1 MYVSSDQSFDII
13 RFRTCVPA
21 SIMYI
26 SIPFKAKYQLVLSW
40 HIGDIHIIV
49 PQAIKYVK
57 FQVHMAIIMQN
68 DNENN
73 NTSVNWN
80 YIVNQEART
89 VDNDADLGKI
99 KGLFDQFIVS
109 ERGAINKEK
118 FYLPKSLLKNY
129 DGEILYFNLTE
140 QEAKDAFMRDAPP
153 SDEEIK
159 YLQSITER
167 LVASRKDLAER
178 LVAAAKVDNE
188 EEIIAGEASPRKKE
202 RLVKMKQEQQQLQ
215 QQENEQQLNADRKY
229 NNNKVAGV
237 IKKGGELKEN
247 LAATAASATKHISMP
262 KYREEEIIKKMKL
275 AASEFR
281 DIVVFGAKAAKSGA
295 KAAKQKI
302 EEKQELEAEK
312 LAQKD
317 AEKISKMG
325 GLARQLT
332 NSFDNILF
340 EIETKSYAEQEQI
353 YKGLLKLMN
362 QQHKLIKARRDLAT
376 KLKGSDKPDVNEN
389 RKEAKEHSIVGRN
402 GEDQKQLPKE
412 PELPMPEPQL
422 PEINIENTTNV
433 NNNDDEQQ
441 L

>member
-1 MYVSSDQSFDII
+1 MQSDKD
-13 RFRTCVPA
+13 
-21 SIMYI
+21 
-26 SIPFKAKYQLVLSW
+26 
-40 HIGDIHIIV
+40 
-49 PQAIKYVK
+49 
-57 FQVHMAIIMQN
+57 
-68 DNENN
+68 NN
-73 NTSVNWN
+73 NTFVNWN

-99 KGLFDQFIVS
+99 KGLFDQFIVT

-118 FYLPKSLLKNY
+118 FYLPRSLLKNY
-129 DGEILYFNLTE
+129 DGEVLYFNITE
-140 QEAKDAFMRDAPP
+140 QEAKDAFMRDVPP

-167 LVASRKDLAER
+167 LIASRKDLAER

-188 EEIIAGEASPRKKE
+188 EENIAGQARPRKNE
-202 RLVKMKQEQQQLQ
+202 ELVKTKQEQRQLQ

-237 IKKGGELKEN
+237 IKKGEELKEN

-275 AASEFR
+275 AASEFK

-312 LAQKD
+312 QAQKD

-325 GLARQLT
+325 GLATQLT

-340 EIETKSYAEQEQI
+340 EIETRSYAEQEQI

-362 QQHKLIKARRDLAT
+362 QQQKLIKARRDLAT

-389 RKEAKEHSIVGRN
+389 RKEAKEHSILGRN
-402 GEDQKQLPKE
+402 EEKQLPKE

-422 PEINIENTTNV
+422 PEISIENTTNV
-433 NNNDDEQQ
+433 NNNDDEQR

>member
-1 MYVSSDQSFDII
+1 
-13 RFRTCVPA
+13 
-21 SIMYI
+21 
-26 SIPFKAKYQLVLSW
+26 
-40 HIGDIHIIV
+40 
-49 PQAIKYVK
+49 
-57 FQVHMAIIMQN
+57 MAIIMQS
-68 DNENN
+68 DKDNN

-99 KGLFDQFIVS
+99 KGLFDQFIVT

-118 FYLPKSLLKNY
+118 FYLPRSLLKNY
-129 DGEILYFNLTE
+129 DGEILYFNMTE
-140 QEAKDAFMRDAPP
+140 QEAKDAFMRDVPP

-167 LVASRKDLAER
+167 LIASRKDLAER

-188 EEIIAGEASPRKKE
+188 EEIIAGEARPRKNE
-202 RLVKMKQEQQQLQ
+202 ELVKMKQEQQQLQ

-237 IKKGGELKEN
+237 IKKGEELKEN

-275 AASEFR
+275 AASEFK
-281 DIVVFGAKAAKSGA
+281 DMVVFGAKAAKSGA

-312 LAQKD
+312 QAQKD

-325 GLARQLT
+325 GLATQLT

-340 EIETKSYAEQEQI
+340 EIETRSYAEQEQI

-362 QQHKLIKARRDLAT
+362 QQQKLIKARRDLAT

-402 GEDQKQLPKE
+402 EEKQLPKE

-422 PEINIENTTNV
+422 PEINIENTTTNL